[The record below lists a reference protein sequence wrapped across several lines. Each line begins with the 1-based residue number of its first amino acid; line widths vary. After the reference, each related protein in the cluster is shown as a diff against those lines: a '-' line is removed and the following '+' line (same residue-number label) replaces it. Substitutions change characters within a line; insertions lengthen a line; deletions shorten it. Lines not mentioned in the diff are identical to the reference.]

1 MFVYSSLMF
10 GKSCDRGKVGEVF
23 EAPNKVALL
32 VFLGY
37 ICQT

>member
-1 MFVYSSLMF
+1 MFVYSSLTF

-23 EAPNKVALL
+23 EPCNKVALP

-37 ICQT
+37 ICQM